1 MQRILSLG
9 APMRNYRL
17 WFAAIVFSCASANA
31 DSTLVNTDAAI
42 KKAPTVTEKV
52 LENGLK
58 VIVKEDHRA
67 PIAVVQVWYRIGT
80 SYEHEGITGLSH
92 ALEHMMFKG
101 TKTRKSGDFEVVLSR
116 IGAENNAFTSQ
127 DYTAYYEVLAA
138 EHVETALELEG
149 DRMRGLVLD
158 KAEFEK
164 EIEVVKEERRMRT
177 DDNPNS
183 VMREQFN
190 AVAYLNN
197 PYRAPVIGW
206 MEDLDNMNLDDLK
219 DWYAKWYAPNNAT
232 LVVAGDVEPEKIF
245 ALAEKYFAKHKSM
258 QLPIVKP
265 RTEIPQIGTREIVIK
280 APAKVERLMMG
291 FKTPG
296 MISAK
301 QGKVEK
307 WEPYALDMLA
317 SILDGGS
324 SARFSK
330 NLIRGQEIAA
340 GASAGYMGYGRMP
353 QLFMVSGVPAT
364 GVKLDD
370 LRKALMA
377 EIETMKTSLVTQ
389 EELDRVKA
397 QVLASEIYQR
407 DSVEH
412 MATTIGAL
420 ESTGLGWQVMDEYE
434 DNILAITA
442 EQVQQVAKKYLNEDQ
457 MTFARLDPQSLE
469 TGGDK

>member
-1 MQRILSLG
+1 
-9 APMRNYRL
+9 MRNYRL

-31 DSTLVNTDAAI
+31 DSTSTSTVVATS
-42 KKAPTVTEKV
+42 KAPSVSEKV

-58 VIVKEDHRA
+58 VLVKEDHRA

-101 TKTRKSGDFEVVLSR
+101 TRTRKSGEFEVAVSR

-138 EHVETALELEG
+138 EHIETALELEG

-158 KAEFEK
+158 EAEFEK

-177 DDNPNS
+177 DDNPNA

-232 LVVAGDVEPEKIF
+232 LVVAGDVDPERVF
-245 ALAEKYFAKHKSM
+245 ALAEKYFGMHKPIT
-258 QLPIVKP
+258 LPVVKP
-265 RTEIPQIGTREIVIK
+265 RTEIPQIGSREIVIK

-291 FKTPG
+291 FKVPG

-301 QGKVEK
+301 QGKVKK
-307 WEPYALDMLA
+307 WEPYALDVLA
-317 SILDGGS
+317 NILDGGS

-330 NLIRGQEIAA
+330 NLVRGAEIAA
-340 GASAGYMGYGRMP
+340 GVGAGYMGYGRMP
-353 QLFMVSGVPAT
+353 QLFMISGVPAS
-364 GVKLDD
+364 GVKLAD
-370 LRKALMA
+370 LHKAINR
-377 EIETMKTSLVTQ
+377 EIDKLKTNLVTE
-389 EELDRVKA
+389 EELERVKA

-420 ESTGLGWQVMDEYE
+420 ESTGLGWQLMDEYE

-442 EQVQQVAKKYLNEDQ
+442 EQVQQVAKRYLNEDQ
-457 MTFARLDPQSLE
+457 MTFARLEPQSLE
-469 TGGDK
+469 TGDEK

>member
-1 MQRILSLG
+1 MQRILSSGKVIQHFRFLF
-9 APMRNYRL
+9 L
-17 WFAAIVFSCASANA
+17 SLLLVSASAGA
-31 DSTLVNTDAAI
+31 DSTAGISGKSKSGVS
-42 KKAPTVTEKV
+42 VKV
-52 LENGLK
+52 LDNGLK
-58 VIVKEDHRA
+58 IIVKEDHRA
-67 PIAVVQVWYRIGT
+67 PIAVVQVWYRVGT

-92 ALEHMMFKG
+92 ALEHLMFKG
-101 TKTRKSGDFEVVLSR
+101 TTKRKSGEFEVILSR

-138 EHVETALELEG
+138 EHIEVAIDLEA
-149 DRMRGLVLD
+149 DRMRNLVLD

-164 EIEVVKEERRMRT
+164 EIEVVKEERRTRT

-183 VMREQFN
+183 KMREQFN

-232 LVVAGDVEPEKIF
+232 LVVAGDVDPQEVF
-245 ALAEKYFAKHKSM
+245 ALATKYFGGYKAVK
-258 QLPIVKP
+258 LPVVKP
-265 RTEIPQIGTREIVIK
+265 RTEIPQIGLREIVVK
-280 APAKVERLMMG
+280 APAKVASFMMG

-301 QGKVEK
+301 LGKVEK
-307 WEPYALDMLA
+307 WEPYALDVLA
-317 SILDGGS
+317 NILDGGS

-330 NLIRGQEIAA
+330 KLVRGKEIAA

-364 GVKLDD
+364 GVEIDD
-370 LRKALMA
+370 LRKAVMA
-377 EIETMKTSLVTQ
+377 ELELMKTSLVTTD
-389 EELDRVKA
+389 ELERVKA

-407 DSVEH
+407 DSVQH
-412 MATTIGAL
+412 MAITIGSL
-420 ESTGLGWQVMDEYE
+420 ETTGLGWELMDEYE
-434 DNILAITA
+434 EQILAITP
-442 EQVQQVAKKYLNEDQ
+442 EQIQQVAKKYLNEDQ
-457 MTFARLDPQSLE
+457 MTFARLEPQSM
-469 TGGDK
+469 TSGGFK